1 MFRARVET
9 GSTAGLS
16 SVGNSVAKSFR
27 KVRYRSL
34 PKTSLYLLITPCT
47 VLSENHSVSLLAQR
61 RAAALSVVLSGFGL
75 SAFFCAFF
83 PSLSSS
89 SFSAE
94 GDINRRGDIGRD

>member
-27 KVRYRSL
+27 KVGYRSL
-34 PKTSLYLLITPCT
+34 SKTSLYLLITPCT
-47 VLSENHSVSLLAQR
+47 VLSENYWVSLPAQR

-75 SAFFCAFF
+75 SAFLCALF
-83 PSLSSS
+83 PRPVVHSKDADAAM
-89 SFSAE
+89 FGE
-94 GDINRRGDIGRD
+94 IREKC